1 MKERWDELT
10 AILAEEEKM
19 SRLNLVLGLL
29 VAFLTGVIAG
39 FLICPKRQKTNYF
52 GCNNGNNSGNSGACS
67 DDCCDCEGGECCE
80 ECEEERCCGE
90 TKYCGSEK
98 CCCEEGPEYAEEE
111 EQGEEKVK
119 EYVKIK

>member
-10 AILAEEEKM
+10 AVLAEEEKM
-19 SRLNLVLGLL
+19 SKLNLVLGLL
-29 VAFLTGVIAG
+29 AAFLSGIIVG
-39 FLICPKRQKTNYF
+39 FLICPRRHKTSYY
-52 GCNNGNNSGNSGACS
+52 GCNNGSYNGSSAECG

-90 TKYCGSEK
+90 TKYCGSEN
-98 CCCEEGPEYAEEE
+98 CCCEEESEYAEEE
-111 EQGEEKVK
+111 DQSQEKKK